1 MNLNRYSCIILCFVS
16 LLGFNGCSEER
27 IAPWDNTRISQVLLD
42 DFYSRN
48 PGATI
53 TETSLWSQDNRMDIA
68 FTDPEG
74 IPGIEIYDG
83 GTWLMT
89 QKEYDKHDFM
99 NQIPFSIAMAYLE
112 ASPGN
117 EEYDSDNS
125 YVVEISRNGI
135 DGKQYEFCFT
145 SPYKDGKHSFEHLSY
160 HIVIS
165 EDGTLLNRLNH
176 CNRSIWWSDMRQSIS
191 IVNEKYPSS
200 KILGAV
206 NDGHGNLFFIQDEG
220 LTKKV
225 WVRDLGDWEWEKTV
239 YRLPDE
245 TPLPES
251 AKAMAEEYSSAHKDI
266 PLSAI
271 LHVEDRWGEY
281 IGFQFGDD
289 LENTTI
295 YSKID

>member
-1 MNLNRYSCIILCFVS
+1 
-16 LLGFNGCSEER
+16 
-27 IAPWDNTRISQVLLD
+27 
-42 DFYSRN
+42 
-48 PGATI
+48 
-53 TETSLWSQDNRMDIA
+53 
-68 FTDPEG
+68 
-74 IPGIEIYDG
+74 
-83 GTWLMT
+83 
-89 QKEYDKHDFM
+89 
-99 NQIPFSIAMAYLE
+99 
-112 ASPGN
+112 
-117 EEYDSDNS
+117 
-125 YVVEISRNGI
+125 
-135 DGKQYEFCFT
+135 
-145 SPYKDGKHSFEHLSY
+145 
-160 HIVIS
+160 
-165 EDGTLLNRLNH
+165 
-176 CNRSIWWSDMRQSIS
+176 MRQSIS
-191 IVNEKYPSS
+191 IVNEKYPSA

>member
-1 MNLNRYSCIILCFVS
+1 
-16 LLGFNGCSEER
+16 
-27 IAPWDNTRISQVLLD
+27 
-42 DFYSRN
+42 
-48 PGATI
+48 
-53 TETSLWSQDNRMDIA
+53 
-68 FTDPEG
+68 
-74 IPGIEIYDG
+74 
-83 GTWLMT
+83 
-89 QKEYDKHDFM
+89 
-99 NQIPFSIAMAYLE
+99 
-112 ASPGN
+112 
-117 EEYDSDNS
+117 
-125 YVVEISRNGI
+125 
-135 DGKQYEFCFT
+135 
-145 SPYKDGKHSFEHLSY
+145 
-160 HIVIS
+160 
-165 EDGTLLNRLNH
+165 
-176 CNRSIWWSDMRQSIS
+176 MRQSIS
-191 IVNEKYPSS
+191 IVNEKYPSA

-281 IGFQFGDD
+281 FGLQFGDD